1 MPTAPTE
8 KHPPENLVKPL
19 MVIFLSL
26 VDIGKAIIER
36 REIKKR
42 ISKGRNLK
50 EIAREREE
58 RRGPNKKKYLD
69 TF

>member
-42 ISKGRNLK
+42 ISKGNLK

-58 RRGPNKKKYLD
+58 RTERRN
-69 TF
+69 T

>member
-26 VDIGKAIIER
+26 SLVCIGKAIIER

-42 ISKGRNLK
+42 ISKGNLK
-50 EIAREREE
+50 EIARERGEE
-58 RRGPNKKKYLD
+58 R
-69 TF
+69 TE